1 MPILFNFHIFL
12 ETFYTIF
19 RTNILIQCPVPVHVC
34 CMFFVSQKTHTK
46 RSPNG
51 IKTDGDLFWNIY
63 EFWEVESS
71 RDGARGG
78 HEVGGA
84 PQGVRRAPDLRG
96 HPVRRLGPFF
106 RRKKANF
113 RIEIVSKIQPNRS
126 YGSPVIKETVKGQN
140 LRTQKQR
147 ETERQIQSRR
157 GSRPSHGMGAM
168 DQRGNPSPI

>member
-1 MPILFNFHIFL
+1 MIVPCQYYSIFIYFL
-12 ETFYTIF
+12 ATFYTIF
-19 RTNILIQCPVPVHVC
+19 GTNILIQCPVPVPVC

-84 PQGVRRAPDLRG
+84 PQGVRRAPDPRD
-96 HPVRRLGPFF
+96 HPVRRLVPFF
-106 RRKKANF
+106 CHNKANI
-113 RIEIVSKIQPNRS
+113 RIEIVLKFQPNRS
-126 YGSPVIKETVKGQN
+126 YGSPGI
-140 LRTQKQR
+140 
-147 ETERQIQSRR
+147 
-157 GSRPSHGMGAM
+157 
-168 DQRGNPSPI
+168 